1 MWCDQSERLKCML
14 IGLMIASLLVG
25 GGGGYLVR
33 QTIARKRLDT
43 AEGKIEK
50 MNEEAEKKSQEL
62 VLNAKNKAVE
72 ILEEAKKKEKERE
85 DQILRS
91 EQRLEKREIAIDQKT
106 EEIEKNRKVLEQK
119 VEEVRKIRLE
129 AEDARARELERL
141 EKIAGLS
148 KEQAKTILLQLT
160 EEENRDALA
169 ERIAKI
175 ERQGVEEIEKRAK
188 NIMTSVI
195 QKYAGSHAAEVVTT
209 TVSIPSDEVKGRI
222 IGREGRNIKA
232 LEKMTGVEIIVDDT
246 PEAVVISGFDPVRR
260 ETCRI
265 ALEKLI
271 GDGRIHPTRIEEAVE
286 YAKKEIDNKIKEAG
300 EAAVYDLGIAGLEPK
315 LVYLLGRLRYRT
327 SYGQNVLLHS
337 LEVAHLS
344 GALAAELGAD
354 VTVAKKA
361 GLLHDIGKAVDHEIQ
376 GTHVEIGM
384 KIMEKFGMQKEIID
398 AMKSHH
404 EDYPF
409 ETPESFIIA
418 AADAISA
425 SRPGARKDT
434 LEKYLKRLEELETT
448 ANSFAGVE
456 RTYAIQAGR
465 EIRVFVKPEEIDDL
479 GALKLAREIADKIEQ
494 DLKYPGEIKVN
505 VLRETRSVEYAR

>member
-1 MWCDQSERLKCML
+1 MITVIILGAA
-14 IGLMIASLLVG
+14 IGIAVG
-25 GGGGYLVR
+25 FFVGYIVR
-33 QTIARKRLDT
+33 QSIAKNRLDT

-50 MNEEAEKKSQEL
+50 MMEDVEKKSQETIL
-62 VLNAKNKAVE
+62 DAKNKAVE
-72 ILEEAKKKEKERE
+72 ILEEAKKTEKERE
-85 DQILRS
+85 DQIIRN
-91 EQRLEKREIAIDQKT
+91 EQRLEKREIALDKKT
-106 EEIEKNRKVLEQK
+106 EELEQGRKILEQK
-119 VEEVRKIRLE
+119 AEEVRKIRKESEE
-129 AEDARARELERL
+129 ARKKELERL

-148 KEQAKTILLQLT
+148 KEQAKNILLQLT
-160 EEENRDALA
+160 EEENRDAIA
-169 ERIAKI
+169 KHIAKI
-175 ERQGVEEIEKRAK
+175 EKEGVEEIEKRAK
-188 NIMTSVI
+188 TLMTSII

-222 IGREGRNIKA
+222 IGREGRNIKV
-232 LEKMTGVEIIVDDT
+232 LEKLTGVEIIVDDT

-260 ETCRI
+260 EIARI

-271 GDGRIHPTRIEEAVE
+271 GDGRIHPTRIEDAVE
-286 YAKKEIDNKIKEAG
+286 FAKKEIDNKIKEAG
-300 EAAVYDLGIAGLEPK
+300 EAATYDLGIAGLDPK

-327 SYGQNVLLHS
+327 SFGQNVLLHS

-354 VTVAKKA
+354 VAVAKKA

-376 GTHVEIGM
+376 GTHIEIGM
-384 KIMEKFGMQKEIID
+384 KILEKFKMPKEVID
-398 AMKSHH
+398 AVKSHH

-434 LEKYLKRLEELETT
+434 IEKYLKRLEELEAT
-448 ANSFAGVE
+448 ANSFSGVE
-456 RTYAIQAGR
+456 KTYAIQAGR
-465 EIRVFVKPEEIDDL
+465 EIRVFVKPEDIDDL

>member
-1 MWCDQSERLKCML
+1 MNVILILSGLL
-14 IGLMIASLLVG
+14 IGAAVG
-25 GGGGYLVR
+25 FYLGYLVR
-33 QTIARKRLDT
+33 QAIARRRLDT
-43 AEGKIEK
+43 AEGQIEK
-50 MNEEAEKKSQEL
+50 MLEEAEKKSQEV

-91 EQRLEKREIAIDQKT
+91 EQRLEKRENIIDKKT
-106 EEIEKNRKVLEQK
+106 EEIERGHKILEQK
-119 VEEVRKIRLE
+119 AEEIKKIRHEAEEVRKK
-129 AEDARARELERL
+129 ELQRL

-148 KEQAKTILLQLT
+148 KEQAKKILLQLT
-160 EEENRDALA
+160 EEENRDLLA
-169 ERIAKI
+169 KHIAKM
-175 ERQGVEEIEKRAK
+175 EKEGFEEIEKTAK
-188 NIMTSVI
+188 NLMTSII
-195 QKYAGSHAAEVVTT
+195 QKYAGSHTAEVVTT

-232 LEKMTGVEIIVDDT
+232 LEKLTGVEIIVDDT

-260 ETCRI
+260 EVARI

-286 YAKKEIDNKIKEAG
+286 YAKKEIDNKVREAG
-300 EAAVYDLGIAGLEPK
+300 EAATYDLGIAGLDPK

-327 SYGQNVLLHS
+327 SFGQNVLLHS

-354 VTVAKKA
+354 VAVAKKA

-376 GTHVEIGM
+376 GTHVEIGI
-384 KIMEKFGMQKEIID
+384 KILEKFKMPKEVID
-398 AMKSHH
+398 AVKSHH

-409 ETPESFIIA
+409 ETSESFIVG

-434 LEKYLKRLEELETT
+434 IEKYLKRLEELETT
-448 ANSFAGVE
+448 ASSFAGVE
-456 RTYAIQAGR
+456 KTYAIQAGR
-465 EIRVFVKPEEIDDL
+465 EIRVFVKPEEVDDL

>member
-1 MWCDQSERLKCML
+1 MA
-14 IGLMIASLLVG
+14 IGLAIG
-25 GGGGYLVR
+25 GVSGYVIR
-33 QTIARKRLDT
+33 QSVAKKRLDT
-43 AEGKIEK
+43 AEGQVEK
-50 MNEEAEKKSQEL
+50 MTEEAEKKSQEL

-72 ILEEAKKKEKERE
+72 ILEEAKRKEKERE

-91 EQRLEKREIAIDQKT
+91 EQRLEKRETTLDQKI
-106 EEIEKNRKVLEQK
+106 EEMENGKKALEQRLEEVK
-119 VEEVRKIRLE
+119 KMKTEAEEVRT
-129 AEDARARELERL
+129 RELERL

-148 KEQAKTILLQLT
+148 KEQAKAILLQLT

-169 ERIAKI
+169 ERMAKI

-195 QKYAGSHAAEVVTT
+195 QKYAGSHATEVVTT
-209 TVSIPSDEVKGRI
+209 TVAIPSDEVKGRI

-232 LEKMTGVEIIVDDT
+232 LEKLTGVEIIVDDT

-260 ETCRI
+260 EIARI
-265 ALEKLI
+265 TLEKLI
-271 GDGRIHPTRIEEAVE
+271 GDGRIHPTKIEDAFEF
-286 YAKKEIDNKIKEAG
+286 AKKEIDNKIKEAG

-354 VTVAKKA
+354 VAVAKKA
-361 GLLHDIGKAVDHEIQ
+361 GLFHDIGKAVDHEIQ

-384 KIMEKFGMQKEIID
+384 KIMEKFAMSKEVID

-434 LEKYLKRLEELETT
+434 LEKYLKRLEELEAT
-448 ANSFAGVE
+448 ANSFEGVE

-479 GALKLAREIADKIEQ
+479 GALKLAREIADKIEA